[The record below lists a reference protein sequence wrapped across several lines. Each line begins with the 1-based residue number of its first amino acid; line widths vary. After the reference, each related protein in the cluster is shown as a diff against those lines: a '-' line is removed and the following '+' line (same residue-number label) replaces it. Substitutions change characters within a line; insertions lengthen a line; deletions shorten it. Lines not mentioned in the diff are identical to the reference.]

1 MPAFA
6 GLLLNDEQAT
16 GNSTTAINV
25 RLAVRAAPW
34 RYSRG
39 KAMSHSAT
47 WPAQPVET
55 VGFSTRLLAYLV
67 DALLLSFVGG
77 AFPYLVISTVT
88 NNPPVNGAGVG
99 QQATTSGGGSIVVSL
114 IYFVV
119 FWSWLGGG
127 RTLGMRLLHIK
138 VVGASDMAPLGLATA
153 VVRWIGLWLSFA
165 LCFIGVIWVGIDSR
179 HQGWHDKLARTLVI
193 RT

>member
-1 MPAFA
+1 
-6 GLLLNDEQAT
+6 
-16 GNSTTAINV
+16 
-25 RLAVRAAPW
+25 
-34 RYSRG
+34 
-39 KAMSHSAT
+39 MSHSAN
-47 WPAQPVET
+47 WPPQPVET

-88 NNPPVNGAGVG
+88 NNPTVSGAGAS
-99 QQATTSGGGSIVVSL
+99 QQATATSGGSIVVSL
-114 IYFVV
+114 IYFVI

-138 VVGASDMAPLGLATA
+138 VVRESDMAALGLVIAL
-153 VVRWIGLWLSFA
+153 VRWIGLWLSFVV
-165 LCFIGVIWVGIDSR
+165 CFIGVIWVAVDSR